1 MGKDSKGNDVS
12 AVGIPV
18 TGRMGFAPEGTAG
31 PTPVEGAVVG
41 FTLDPAYKV
50 PGLLTD
56 DGGPEWTL
64 EADGDPVE
72 FWQEGYTL
80 PSGLAKAEVSQ
91 TYAQTDE
98 TVRSII
104 RGQTADANGYM
115 TIDAGGT
122 SVKYSMFSEEI
133 FKNGTIRRRW
143 APNVNVASVKEVK
156 SKRGD
161 VMGYETTYKINRSDL
176 VGGKHFGE
184 WLIIPVS
191 TTPSITAAT
200 PANAASAATVTITG
214 TGLTGTSAVKFGTM
228 NATSFIAV
236 NATTVTAVLPTAA
249 AGSAQITVTTPNGTA
264 TFPYTRGA

>member
-1 MGKDSKGNDVS
+1 MAKDSKGNDVS

-18 TGRMGFAPEGTAG
+18 TGRMGFAPEGTVG
-31 PTPVEGAVVG
+31 PTPVEGAVIG
-41 FTLDPAYKV
+41 FTLDPAFLV

-98 TVRSII
+98 TVRTII
-104 RGQTADANGYM
+104 RGQVADENGYM
-115 TIDAGGT
+115 EIDAGGT
-122 SVKYSMFSEEI
+122 DTRYSMFSEEI

-143 APNVNVASVKEVK
+143 APDVNVLSVKEVK
-156 SKRGD
+156 SQRGE
-161 VMGYETTYKINRSDL
+161 VMGYETAYKINRSDL

-184 WLIIPVS
+184 WLILPGGVVVS
-191 TTPSITAAT
+191 ISAAT
-200 PANAASAATVTITG
+200 PSDAAAAATVTITG
-214 TGLTGTSAVKFGTM
+214 TGFTGTTAVKFGAS
-228 NATSFIAV
+228 NATSFAV
-236 NATTVTAVLPTAA
+236 VSDTSLTAVMPAGT
-249 AGSAQITVTTPNGTA
+249 AGSAQITVTTPAGNA
-264 TFPYTRGA
+264 TFAYTRG

>member
-1 MGKDSKGNDVS
+1 MAKDSKGNDVS

-31 PTPVEGAVVG
+31 PTPSEGAVIG
-41 FTLDPAYKV
+41 FTLDPAYQV

-104 RGQTADANGYM
+104 RGQVADENGYM

-122 SVKYSMFSEEI
+122 DTKYSMFSEEI

-143 APNVNVASVKEVK
+143 APDVNVLSVKEVK

-184 WLIIPVS
+184 WLILPGGVVVS
-191 TTPSITAAT
+191 ISTAT
-200 PANAASAATVTITG
+200 PADAAAAATVTITG
-214 TGLTGTSAVKFGTM
+214 TGFTGTTAVKFGAS
-228 NATSFIAV
+228 NATSFAV
-236 NATTVTAVLPTAA
+236 VSNTSITAVMPAGS
-249 AGSAQITVTTPNGTA
+249 AGSAQITVTTPSGNA
-264 TFPYTRGA
+264 TFAYNRG

>member
-1 MGKDSKGNDVS
+1 MAKDAKGNDVS
-12 AVGIPV
+12 AVAIPV
-18 TGRMGFAPEGTAG
+18 TGRLGFAPEGTAG
-31 PTPVEGAVVG
+31 PTPEEGAVRD

-56 DGGPEWTL
+56 DGGPEWSL
-64 EADGDPVE
+64 EADGDPIT
-72 FWQEGYTL
+72 FWQDGYSV

-104 RGQTADANGYM
+104 RGQVADANGYM

-122 SVKYSMFSEEI
+122 AVRYSMFSEEI

-143 APNVNVASVKEVK
+143 APSVNVASVKEVK

-161 VMGYETTYKINRSDL
+161 VMGYETTYKINTSPL
-176 VGGKHFGE
+176 VDNKHFGE
-184 WLIIPVS
+184 WLILPGGAV
-191 TTPSITAAT
+191 ITITGAT
-200 PANAASAATVTITG
+200 PPNAAAAATVTIAGSGFTG
-214 TGLTGTSAVKFGTM
+214 VSGVKFGST
-228 NATSFIAV
+228 NATSFV
-236 NATTVTAVLPTAA
+236 GVSATQITAVMPAGA

-264 TFPYTRGA
+264 TFQYQRGA